1 MVFFLA
7 TLVTA
12 AVFITDR
19 MDGVW
24 ERTLV
29 AGITT
34 PELLMAHILTQS
46 VIVFLQCTEVIFFIG
61 VVFGTQNNGDN
72 LTVIVLLSL
81 TGFAGMLF
89 GKCDSSDKET
99 QFCQNYIHFSCI
111 AGLLIS
117 IFCESH
123 TMANFVST
131 GAFYPMIVL
140 CGLLWPLE
148 GMPPLLRD
156 FALLLPFTVPT
167 ISAS

>member
-1 MVFFLA
+1 M
-7 TLVTA
+7 
-12 AVFITDR
+12 
-19 MDGVW
+19 
-24 ERTLV
+24 
-29 AGITT
+29 
-34 PELLMAHILTQS
+34 TQS

-61 VVFGTQNNGDN
+61 FVFGTENNGDN

-89 GKCDSSDKET
+89 GMKRFSSCKICSKNSLKDANIFLT
-99 QFCQNYIHFSCI
+99 
-111 AGLLIS
+111 GLLIS

-148 GMPPLLRD
+148 GMPQLLRD

-167 ISAS
+167 ISVIENFS